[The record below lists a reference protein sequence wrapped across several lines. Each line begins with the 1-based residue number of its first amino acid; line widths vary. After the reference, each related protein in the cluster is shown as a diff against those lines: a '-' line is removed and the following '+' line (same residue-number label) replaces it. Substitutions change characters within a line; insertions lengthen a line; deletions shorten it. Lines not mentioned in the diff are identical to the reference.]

1 MLRENYLRYLHTH
14 EPSPHETHDFYRLL
28 LLFSSSVPD
37 ITTRLKEQSIIS
49 PNYTKRLNIFQ
60 IKVKQISK

>member
-14 EPSPHETHDFYRLL
+14 DPSPHETHDFYL